1 MDPLDIT
8 IVGPGRAGM
17 SLALAASAA
26 GHRITSVVGR
36 ERERTAAAAGLV
48 SASARL
54 VGEELPTGDLLVIAV
69 RDAAITSAAA
79 SLGDVSGFTAAV
91 HLSGFTP
98 VAALAPLGAMVGGLG
113 SFHPLQTLPSA
124 EAGAGRLAGAHIAVT
139 ADEPLRT
146 TLHGLAISLG
156 SIPFD
161 LADDAKALYH
171 AAAAAAAN
179 FPLASLTM
187 ASDLFAAAGVPFAA
201 ARPLVEAVVANAFDL
216 GPRAALTGPVAR
228 GDEATVA
235 GQLDAVEAGAP
246 EWRTAFVAFVR
257 ELARISGRSGE
268 FAAMVD
274 GERPEGTG

>member
-17 SLALAASAA
+17 ALALAASRA
-26 GHRITSVVGR
+26 GHRIISVVGR
-36 ERERTAAAAGLV
+36 DRERTAAAADLV

-54 VGEELPTGDLLVIAV
+54 VGDEPDGGDLLVIAV
-69 RDAAITSAAA
+69 RDAAITPAAA
-79 SLGDVSGFTAAV
+79 SLGDTSGFTAAV

-98 VAALAPLGAMVGGLG
+98 VAALAPLEAMIGRLG
-113 SFHPLQTLPSA
+113 SFHPLQTLPNA
-124 EAGAGRLAGAHIAVT
+124 AVGAGRLAGAHIAVT
-139 ADEPLRT
+139 ADEPLRG
-146 TLHGLAISLG
+146 TLHELAVSLG
-156 SIPFD
+156 SVPFD

-187 ASDLFAAAGVPFAA
+187 ASDLFAAAGVPFDA

-235 GQLDAVEAGAP
+235 GQLGAVEADAP
-246 EWRTAFVAFVR
+246 EWRAGFVAFVR

-268 FAAMVD
+268 FAALVD
-274 GERPEGTG
+274 APRPEGTG